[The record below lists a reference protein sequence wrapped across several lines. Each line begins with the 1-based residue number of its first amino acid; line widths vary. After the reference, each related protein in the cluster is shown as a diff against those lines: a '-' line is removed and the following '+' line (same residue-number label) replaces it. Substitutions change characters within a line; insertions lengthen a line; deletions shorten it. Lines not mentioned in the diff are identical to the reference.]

1 MMSNWIPSEF
11 NIFGCEYSTDIDIG
25 LLVPNQKIIEDYKN
39 KKIKLDLSLIKTDLE
54 SLGFDLNN
62 ISIDINLIYIDP
74 NTKNLSTCLIGS
86 KDTQNIIY
94 HTYHLHPQA
103 YPIFFTNPVQIDL
116 IDKVRFFSKLILD
129 SIDLLLGKIRY
140 TELRPKKTQVYTDL
154 PNRLD
159 FSLQILNETN
169 FENLFIT
176 NKDLTKSIGMKLS
189 QLVLLFNEKQAYTKK
204 TISNQISLILPIDY
218 DSILYIL
225 SRGKLG
231 KLLDQNEISK
241 IYKILLDVYKLIINE
256 IKQNLNLSSYDLNL
270 LNIIIA
276 DFDLAEFI
284 KSPEKPTTQLAVW
297 IDNLYSQTNSLN
309 KIFEL
314 KSYGYDELPQLL
326 KNNIHIE
333 DQRSLEWLELLKFYK
348 CGNTI
353 NNRINYI
360 DCTTNFNLI
369 RGCLGEKL
377 LINYID
383 WNKLVGF
390 NVTKCMCGLLVETKG
405 LKDSIGIAPDLL
417 LIGIDSKSISNPYEK
432 IIIPV
437 EIKTIV
443 SDPEIINRNFLREV
457 QLGTKQLDTSIS
469 LINKITKTT
478 TYGLLVICFI
488 HDNKIIIKYKKYL

>member
-1 MMSNWIPSEF
+1 M
-11 NIFGCEYSTDIDIG
+11 
-25 LLVPNQKIIEDYKN
+25 
-39 KKIKLDLSLIKTDLE
+39 SLIKTDLE
-54 SLGFDLNN
+54 LLGFDLNN
-62 ISIDINLIYIDP
+62 ISIDVNLIYIDP

-94 HTYHLHPQA
+94 YTYHLHPQS

-129 SIDLLLGKIRY
+129 SIDLLLGKLRY
-140 TELRPKKTQVYTDL
+140 KELRPLKAQVYMDL
-154 PNRLD
+154 SRRLD
-159 FSLQILNETN
+159 FSLQILNEVD

-189 QLVLLFNEKQAYTKK
+189 QLVLLYNEIQAYTKK
-204 TISNQISLILPIDY
+204 TISEQISLVLPIESDFL
-218 DSILYIL
+218 LYIL

-231 KLLDQNEISK
+231 KLGKILNQKEISN
-241 IYKILLDVYKLIINE
+241 IFKILLDGYKLIIDE
-256 IKQNLNLSSYDLNL
+256 LKQNLNLSTYDLDLN
-270 LNIIIA
+270 NIIIT
-276 DFDLAEFI
+276 DFGLKEFVN
-284 KSPEKPTTQLAVW
+284 SPEKPTTQLANW

-314 KSYGYDELPQLL
+314 TSYGYDELPILL
-326 KNNIHIE
+326 KNHIHVE
-333 DQRSLEWLELLKFYK
+333 NQRSSEWLELLKFYK

-353 NNRINYI
+353 NNQINYV
-360 DCTTNFNLI
+360 DCNTNFNLI

-377 LINYID
+377 LIDYID

-390 NVTKCMCGLLVETKG
+390 NVSKCMCGLIVETLG

-417 LIGIDSKSISNPYEK
+417 LVGSNSNSDKK

-443 SDPEIINRNFLREV
+443 SDPEIMNRKFLREV
-457 QLGTKQLDTSIS
+457 QLGTKQLDTSIG
-469 LINKITKTT
+469 LINKITRTT
-478 TYGLLVICFI
+478 TFGLLVFCFI
-488 HDNKIIIKYKKYL
+488 HNNKIIIKYKICQ